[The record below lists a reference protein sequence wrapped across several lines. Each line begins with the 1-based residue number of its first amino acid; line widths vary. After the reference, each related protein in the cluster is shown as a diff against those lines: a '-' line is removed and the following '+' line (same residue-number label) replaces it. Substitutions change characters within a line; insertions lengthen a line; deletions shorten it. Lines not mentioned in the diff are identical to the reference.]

1 MELGNQYEQ
10 LIASMAAEFYGYDV
24 RLRKALAAE
33 TSVDL
38 RAAARQDI
46 ESAKMTKELIER
58 LDGEG
63 VAVPKI
69 ITELYVLYYL
79 KMLMSSTYLGVR
91 NLQEDMVKAMKSA
104 DKTLDAALDSA
115 RETIADLENAY
126 KKSVIWRESS
136 RHALSIGD
144 AEYESFSFHTV
155 VV

>member
-1 MELGNQYEQ
+1 MELGNQYEY
-10 LIASMAAEFYGYDV
+10 LIASMAAEFYDYDM
-24 RLRKALAAE
+24 RLRNALAAE
-33 TSVDL
+33 TSANL
-38 RAAARQDI
+38 RAIAKQDV

-58 LDGEG
+58 LDREG

-69 ITELYVLYYL
+69 ITELYVLHYL

-104 DKTLDAALDSA
+104 DKTLDAALDFA

-126 KKSVIWRESS
+126 KGSLIWRESS

-144 AEYESFSFHTV
+144 AEYENFSFHTV